1 MPAVIH
7 DTAIVEKG
15 AQLGDN
21 VDIGPFSIIGKNVS
35 IGDGTRVGSNVLI
48 EGNTSIGSENTIFNG
63 AAIGAPPQDLKFGG
77 ERSFVK
83 IGNENT
89 IREFVTIN
97 SAVGEGES
105 TSVGNNCLLMA
116 YVHLAHNCIVRDRV
130 ILSNAVNLAGHVTID
145 DWAIIGGMV
154 PVHQF
159 VSIGTHAFVGGG
171 SRIPKDIP
179 PYFKFA
185 GNPPKVSGLNSVG
198 LERRG
203 FSIETRA
210 LLKKAY
216 VFLYRSELNVSQAAE
231 KIKEEL
237 DQTDEI
243 KTLIEFICNSRR
255 GLTK

>member
-1 MPAVIH
+1 MAAVIH
-7 DTAIVEKG
+7 ETAIVEEG
-15 AQLGDN
+15 ARLGDN
-21 VDIGPFSIIGKNVS
+21 VEIGPFTIIGKDVS
-35 IGDGTRVGSNVLI
+35 IGDGTKVDSNVLI
-48 EGNTSIGSENTIFNG
+48 NGNTSIGSGNRIFHG
-63 AAIGAPPQDLKFGG
+63 AAIGAPPQDLKYDG
-77 ERSFVK
+77 ESSFVK
-83 IGNENT
+83 IGNDNT

-105 TSVGNNCLLMA
+105 TIVGNNCLLMA
-116 YVHLAHNCIVRDRV
+116 YVHIAHNCIVRDRV

-159 VSIGTHAFVGGG
+159 VSIGTHAFIGGG

-185 GNPPKVSGLNSVG
+185 GNPPRVSGLNSVG

-216 VFLYRSELNVSQAAE
+216 VYLYRSELNVSQAAE
-231 KIKEEL
+231 KIREEL

>member
-1 MPAVIH
+1 MPGLIH
-7 DTAIVEKG
+7 DSAIIHKDARIGDKVE
-15 AQLGDN
+15 
-21 VDIGPFSIIGKNVS
+21 VGPFSVIGKDVS
-35 IGDGTRVGSNVLI
+35 IGDGTKVGSNVLI
-48 EGNTSIGSENTIFNG
+48 EGHTSIGSGNTIFHG

-77 ERSFVK
+77 EKSHVR
-83 IGNENT
+83 IGNDNV

-97 SAVGEGES
+97 AAVGEGES
-105 TSVGNNCLLMA
+105 TLVGDNCLLMA
-116 YVHLAHNCIVRDRV
+116 YVHIAHNCVIGNRV
-130 ILSNAVNLAGHVTID
+130 ILSNAVNLAGHVTVN

-159 VSIGTHAFVGGG
+159 VSIGAHAFIGGG

-203 FSIETRA
+203 FSLETRA

-216 VFLYRSELNVSQAAE
+216 VYLYRSELNVTQAAE

-237 DQTDEI
+237 DQTEEI
-243 KTLIEFICNSRR
+243 RTLLEFICNSRR